1 MKPDMHKQFS
11 GYANFR
17 TLIRAALL
25 LLVMALSACNLTS
38 QPPTI
43 PPEASI
49 PPSAKPSVS
58 ISSPAEGS
66 TVAVNTQLFVTA
78 RATDSIGV
86 TRVQLIANSQIVKT
100 ISSEAPSGQ
109 KDFPVLL
116 DYTPRQTGAVTLQV
130 IAYRGAMASDPAI
143 VNVVVGQA
151 QASVTPTISVNT
163 GGSGGTPIYIDP
175 NDPTC
180 RALTNAALN
189 VRTGPATTYPLVQM
203 TPNPLAAGT
212 VVPIIGRVA
221 DNSWWQIASGF
232 NKGWVSA
239 GFTSVYGVCV
249 NVPIISMATNTPT
262 ATMNVPPTFTPT
274 PKPPTLT
281 PTPGKPDLVISSIGG
296 PTSVTSPWGP
306 ITYSVT
312 ITNTGSGPSGSFS
325 NQVILPDGSSAD
337 LGTVSNLNAGESISL
352 NIDVS
357 FPGVGTYNLQ
367 ANADVANQV
376 VEVSEVNNSAI
387 IAIKAV

>member
-11 GYANFR
+11 GYSNFR

-25 LLVMALSACNLTS
+25 LLVLALSACNLTS
-38 QPPTI
+38 QPPTV
-43 PPEASI
+43 PPEASL
-49 PPSAKPSVS
+49 PPSLKPSVS
-58 ISSPAEGS
+58 ISSPADGS

-86 TRVQLIANSQIVKT
+86 TRVQLVANSQIVKT
-100 ISSEAPSGQ
+100 ISSEAPAGQ
-109 KDFPVLL
+109 QDFPVLL

-130 IAYRGAMASDPAI
+130 IAYRGALASDPAI
-143 VNVVVGQA
+143 INLVVGQA
-151 QASVTPTISVNT
+151 QASMTPTIAVNT
-163 GGSGGTPIYIDP
+163 GGGGTTPIYIDP

-180 RALTNAALN
+180 RALTNSALN
-189 VRTGPATTYPLVQM
+189 VRTGPATTFPLMQT
-203 TPNPLAAGT
+203 TPNPLPAGT

-232 NKGWVSA
+232 SKGWVSA
-239 GFTSVYGVCV
+239 AFTSVYGICV
-249 NVPIISMATNTPT
+249 NVPIITTATITPT
-262 ATMNVPPTFTPT
+262 LTPFIAPSFTPT

-306 ITYSVT
+306 VTYSVT

-325 NQVILPDGSSAD
+325 NQVILPDGTSAD

-357 FPGVGTYNLQ
+357 FAGVGDYNLQ
-367 ANADVANQV
+367 ANADVANEV
-376 VEVSEVNNSAI
+376 TEVSEVNNSAI